1 MLLDKFKVLS
11 PKFVCK
17 PNLFIFVDISVISQP
32 DKDIFCILF
41 STCKNDSG
49 ITPNGLLSK
58 ITFVY
63 SLNELK
69 SEPPIESAII
79 LLLDK
84 SSVLTPPAPS
94 LSILFFILTGNLSK
108 PLFLIDKL
116 I

>member
-11 PKFVCK
+11 PKFVCEPK
-17 PNLFIFVDISVISQP
+17 LFIFVDISVISQP

-49 ITPNGLLSK
+49 IVPNGLLSK

-69 SEPPIESAII
+69 SETPMELPVI

-84 SSVLTPPAPS
+84 SSVLPPPAPS
-94 LSILFFILTGNLSK
+94 LSILFLRLLSSY
-108 PLFLIDKL
+108 
-116 I
+116 